1 MGTLKG
7 TDTSACF
14 ICIWDEVVIAV
25 GLEMFEEGWDAAK
38 AIAKKLKKSSKY
50 PIS

>member
-7 TDTSACF
+7 IDTSACF
-14 ICIWDEVVIAV
+14 ISIWDEVVIAV
-25 GLEMFEEGWDAAK
+25 GLGTSEEGRDAARAT
-38 AIAKKLKKSSKY
+38 AIKLKKGSKY